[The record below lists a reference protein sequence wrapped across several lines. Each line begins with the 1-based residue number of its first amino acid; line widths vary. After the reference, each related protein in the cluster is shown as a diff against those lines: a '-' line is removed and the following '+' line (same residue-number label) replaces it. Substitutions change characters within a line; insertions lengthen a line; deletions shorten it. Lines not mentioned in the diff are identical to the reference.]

1 MTGKKSKARD
11 ALDRLAD
18 ALVDDILGASDQE
31 ILAEFQEAGGDPEEL
46 AGDMRALFE
55 RSVLASNKSKL
66 AAAKAGVARS
76 KAAPVHAAALID
88 IAAARK
94 RLHVI
99 LQTPSTLQKLTMAAR
114 KESELSDADV
124 IGMLEDLRALGIIDD
139 SETGGGNA

>member
-1 MTGKKSKARD
+1 MTGKKSDARD

-18 ALVDDILGASDQE
+18 ALVDDVLAASDQE
-31 ILAEFQEAGGDPEEL
+31 ILAELRESGGDPDKL

-55 RSVLASNKSKL
+55 RSVLAANKSKL
-66 AAAKAGVARS
+66 AAAKAGAART
-76 KAAPVHAAALID
+76 KAMAVPASAPID
-88 IAAARK
+88 ITAARK
-94 RLHVI
+94 RLHDI

-139 SETGGGNA
+139 GDAGSGNA